1 MPETTRPDLATA
13 DGVEVTEYLM
23 DLGWTAIR
31 TQIVADGPAG
41 TAMLVTADGAGDLD
55 AALDAFAPTSEQGS
69 YKPQL
74 PPAIRAHAGHLR
86 EFEQAIRTGTPV
98 TAAQTQHVL
107 ADVITY
113 LRLTEDR
120 L

>member
-1 MPETTRPDLATA
+1 
-13 DGVEVTEYLM
+13 
-23 DLGWTAIR
+23 
-31 TQIVADGPAG
+31 
-41 TAMLVTADGAGDLD
+41 
-55 AALDAFAPTSEQGS
+55 
-69 YKPQL
+69 L